1 MGRSSEG
8 GHGNQLWY
16 SCLEN
21 PHGQRNL
28 VGYSSWGHKES
39 DTTEQLN
46 TAQHSTESDDSNS
59 KTLDMGRTTRR
70 NHFLDH
76 DRLVRQVG
84 FWLLLTGPRASH
96 MAQW

>member
-59 KTLDMGRTTRR
+59 ETLDMGRTTRGDR
-70 NHFLDH
+70 FLDH
-76 DRLVRQVG
+76 YRLGGQAVQRILATVNK
-84 FWLLLTGPRASH
+84 A
-96 MAQW
+96 